1 MVADGTPLAVVV
13 DLHTTF
19 ILTASTLVDRVS
31 QSHKDILGWKEGG
44 REGRGEEGFHVV
56 FTGFLVWHER
66 QTHPLNFSYRGV
78 S

>member
-1 MVADGTPLAVVV
+1 MVADSTPLAVVV

-44 REGRGEEGFHVV
+44 REGEGRKGFMSCLLV
-56 FTGFLVWHER
+56 FWCGTR
-66 QTHPLNFSYRGV
+66 DKRTP
-78 S
+78 